1 MQRGAK
7 QRTDSPV
14 KYWSF
19 SKGQFVR
26 RVDENTKG
34 AVSRAL
40 GDKSPTPGKIVY
52 EIFIDLNQLQNWAV
66 ERTLFQVNQFL
77 VDIKKQF
84 TSFDF
89 AGNNIVLNINP
100 PVISNSEMGSTESNK
115 HILDSIYYFEN
126 ILKYE
131 MQIFFEKVQKIPFIR
146 DGKLFKEFIDAHKYE
161 EPEA

>member
-1 MQRGAK
+1 MIQLDMK
-7 QRTDSPV
+7 
-14 KYWSF
+14 
-19 SKGQFVR
+19 
-26 RVDENTKG
+26 
-34 AVSRAL
+34 
-40 GDKSPTPGKIVY
+40 KIVY

-100 PVISNSEMGSTESNK
+100 PVISNYEMGSTESNK